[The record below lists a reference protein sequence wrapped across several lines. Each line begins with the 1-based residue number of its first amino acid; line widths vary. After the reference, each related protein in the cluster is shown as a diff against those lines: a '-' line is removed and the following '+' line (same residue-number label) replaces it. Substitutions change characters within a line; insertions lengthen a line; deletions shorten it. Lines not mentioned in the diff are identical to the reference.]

1 MTVTHSWTLPA
12 DTTAAT
18 AARGWVACSLATWGD
33 SADAVAVA
41 SELCTNA
48 ILHGSPPQSLKL
60 VVDDD
65 YLHLEV
71 TNHRG
76 AGGTIPKMA
85 KQRPAIAPGGG
96 RGLQLVDA
104 LASSWGTDIGPELIT
119 VWADLPR

>member
-12 DTTAAT
+12 DTTAAA

-33 SADAVAVA
+33 GADAVAVA

-60 VVDDD
+60 VIDDAN
-65 YLHLEV
+65 LHLEV
-71 TNHRG
+71 TNRRG
-76 AGGTIPKMA
+76 AGGAIPKMA
-85 KQRPAIAPGGG
+85 TQRPVIAGGGG

-119 VWADLPR
+119 VWADIPR